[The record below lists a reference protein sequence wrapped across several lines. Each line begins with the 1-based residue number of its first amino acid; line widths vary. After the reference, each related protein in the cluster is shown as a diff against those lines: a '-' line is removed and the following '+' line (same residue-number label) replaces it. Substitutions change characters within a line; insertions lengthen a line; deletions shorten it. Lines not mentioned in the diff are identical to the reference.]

1 MNTYLRDQEY
11 FYAQHEHFLK
21 WCEYLFCLNDI
32 EISNK
37 VKQKHLKNAQ
47 TFIIIV
53 QTILNYMNILIYIN
67 ILQIQE

>member
-1 MNTYLRDQEY
+1 MNSFLRDQGY
-11 FYAQHEHFLK
+11 FYVQRDHFLK
-21 WCEYLFCLNDI
+21 LCEYHFCLNDI
-32 EISNK
+32 EISKK
-37 VKQKHLKNAQ
+37 VKQKHFKNAQ